1 MLIIAHRISTV
12 RNCDEIVVLDKG
24 AVVEQ
29 GSHEEL
35 LAKEGMYYRLWE
47 MQQGNFIVEEG
58 SDAAESAVDEESDE
72 DEIRYT

>member
-1 MLIIAHRISTV
+1 MLIIAHRLSTV

-24 AVVEQ
+24 SVVEQ

-35 LAKEGMYYRLWE
+35 IAKKGMYYRLWE